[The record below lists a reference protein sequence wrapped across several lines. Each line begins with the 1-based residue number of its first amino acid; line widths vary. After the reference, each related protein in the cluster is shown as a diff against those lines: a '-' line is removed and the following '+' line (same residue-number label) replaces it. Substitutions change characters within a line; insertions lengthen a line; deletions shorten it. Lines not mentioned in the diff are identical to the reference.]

1 MAPFYRTPR
10 KKAAEIRR
18 KAAYFFQP
26 LDLPDAEVLELTERG
41 IASVPCREH
50 FYVAG
55 QVLTALEIMPRL
67 FLTKNF

>member
-26 LDLPDAEVLELTERG
+26 LDLPDAEFLELTER
-41 IASVPCREH
+41 IVASRPCREH
-50 FYVAG
+50 FRVAG
-55 QVLTALEIMPRL
+55 QLLAALKIMSRL
-67 FLTKNF
+67 FDK